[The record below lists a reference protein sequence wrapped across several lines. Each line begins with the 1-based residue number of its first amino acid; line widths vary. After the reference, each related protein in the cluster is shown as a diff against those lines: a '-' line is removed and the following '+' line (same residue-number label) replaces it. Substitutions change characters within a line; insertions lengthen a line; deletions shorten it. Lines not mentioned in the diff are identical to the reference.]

1 MTMGTEQNMWRIIKP
16 TIFSTLV
23 CVVLM
28 GTSGP
33 VLADCLPWSAA
44 GPVIAKN
51 DLVPAGSIYKKIQ
64 AKYPGGK
71 IVKATLC
78 QDGKRFVYKFVVV
91 GAQGDVSNVT
101 VDAKTGQF

>member
-1 MTMGTEQNMWRIIKP
+1 MWRIIKP
-16 TIFSTLV
+16 TILAAFASA
-23 CVVLM
+23 VLM

-33 VLADCLPWSAA
+33 ALAACLPWSAA

-51 DLVPAGSIYKKIQ
+51 GLVPAGAIYKKVQ
-64 AKYPGGK
+64 AKYPGGE

-78 QDGKRFVYKFVVV
+78 QDGNRFLYRFVVV
-91 GAQGDVSNVT
+91 GAKGDVSNVT